1 MARLHQPSPACQQT
15 GRRQRAEPAGRRRS
29 PGKISCG
36 RLVPGQTQCVE
47 PRPSTGPRTAEGS
60 LTPHHL
66 AIVSYIR
73 EAVGRHGSPPSMHE
87 IGQTLQLHHYPAEV
101 SQDGSAPWCYR
112 RTTCRE
118 QAIPYADRMEWL
130 DGLLRGAFGG
140 LAMETLRR
148 RNPHGPLADTRG
160 AAGRTHA
167 IAHAIRAGLV
177 AGESPEEIEER
188 IRAAEE
194 AGLPLTLW

>member
-1 MARLHQPSPACQQT
+1 
-15 GRRQRAEPAGRRRS
+15 
-29 PGKISCG
+29 
-36 RLVPGQTQCVE
+36 
-47 PRPSTGPRTAEGS
+47 
-60 LTPHHL
+60 
-66 AIVSYIR
+66 
-73 EAVGRHGSPPSMHE
+73 MHE

-194 AGLPLTLW
+194 AGLPSPSGERDHVGIEAVQPPCIHQGVQKPVRTRFLAAGTPSLRTGKLGNGGTAGRSVPHHRDVTASEPIRVATSDYVSRRG